1 MRPSGIICRGLRLVG
16 TLGLIGMAAAPRS
29 AAATTLPPETP
40 AAPPVT
46 AAAPP
51 AQTPP
56 AATPPAQTLSETPAS
71 PPLSPAPSRLAPSP
85 GAPRSGIHEA
95 APRPE
100 AAIRVQQRF
109 AVKAKLTEIYGG
121 FEYLSRGDF
130 FNSPGLRVGAVYY
143 LFEPLGLEVQLAHD
157 WSSLDATAEQVKMV
171 NGLLP
176 DSHPP
181 GWRAVGG
188 ARYSIGYG
196 KSIVGGLGG
205 VIHFEPQAFVH
216 AGIHDNGGEV
226 GPSGDFGLAF
236 LVFLMP
242 KLFAR
247 IDAAVTVDAESRSG
261 TTIGVWGV
269 LPALSVGGLL

>member
-1 MRPSGIICRGLRLVG
+1 MPVPVPPRLTPSSG
-16 TLGLIGMAAAPRS
+16 
-29 AAATTLPPETP
+29 
-40 AAPPVT
+40 APP
-46 AAAPP
+46 
-51 AQTPP
+51 
-56 AATPPAQTLSETPAS
+56 SS
-71 PPLSPAPSRLAPSP
+71 
-85 GAPRSGIHEA
+85 IHEA

-100 AAIRVQQRF
+100 AAIRVQPRF

-130 FNSPGLRVGAVYY
+130 YNSPGLRVGGVYY

-157 WSSLDATAEQVKMV
+157 WSSLDATAEQVKAMS
-171 NGLLP
+171 GLLP

-181 GWRAVGG
+181 GWRALAG

-196 KSIVGGLGG
+196 KLMVGGFGG

-216 AGIHDNGGEV
+216 GGIHDNGGEV

-247 IDAAVTVDAESRSG
+247 IDAAVTLDAESRSG